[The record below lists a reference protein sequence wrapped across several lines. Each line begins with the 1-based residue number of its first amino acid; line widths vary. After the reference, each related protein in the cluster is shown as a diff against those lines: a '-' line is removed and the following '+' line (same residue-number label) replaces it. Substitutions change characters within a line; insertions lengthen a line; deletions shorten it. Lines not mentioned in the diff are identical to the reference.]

1 MSVETKEIDKKGAL
15 DSMAGKYLTLT
26 LGDEEYGIPILAIQR
41 IIQLQNITPVPL
53 TPDYV
58 LGVINLR
65 GKIIPIIEVRNKF
78 QMESVERTDS
88 TCLIIVQIENEGVDL
103 TVGLQ
108 IDAVS
113 EVVFIDSL
121 QIQETPSFG
130 ENVETDFITSIAKI
144 EERVI
149 MLLDIE
155 KILTSEEM
163 AALAKME

>member
-1 MSVETKEIDKKGAL
+1 MSNETKEIEKKDAL
-15 DSMAGKYLTLT
+15 DSMAGKYLTLK

-78 QMESVERTDS
+78 QLESVERTDS
-88 TCLIIVQIENEGVDL
+88 TCLIIVQIENTSTEL

-108 IDAVS
+108 IDEVS
-113 EVVFIDSL
+113 EVVFIESL

-130 ENVETDFITSIAKI
+130 EHSQTDFITSIAKI
-144 EERVI
+144 DERVI

-163 AALAKME
+163 DALAKME